1 MTIRPASDRSLL
13 ISFGDEISIDAHR
26 QVSRLTR
33 ALEGQRGVLNLH
45 PAFASVLIDF
55 DPRLRSHAD
64 LEALARQCMEAAT
77 DEARVTRVVEIPVC
91 YGGEFGPDLGDV
103 AQHAGLS
110 PERVV
115 ELHAAADYLV
125 YFVGFSTCFP
135 YLGGLP
141 PELATPR
148 LSAPR
153 KHVPAGSVA
162 IGGSQAG
169 IYPLASPGG
178 WRIVGRTPLR
188 LFDPQ
193 ASPPPLLRMGDRVR
207 FVRSVAQALLP
218 AVSRLPVCG
227 PVPGVS
233 TPVRG
238 CDTAFEGSV
247 GMSADAAG
255 TSARATASHAPTHI
269 RVLLP
274 GLQTTVQDLGR
285 FGYTHFGVS
294 ASGAA
299 DPLALRAGNLLVG
312 NAENAAALEMTLV
325 GGSFAFEMDAV
336 ISLTGSDFGA
346 GLPLWTAVEIK
357 AGQTVRC
364 GATRSGARGYLA
376 VRGGIGVPKAMG
388 SASVHVMTGVGG
400 RPLRAGDVLSIGDA
414 AIRRPRIGPHHA
426 LEFARTGPL
435 RVTPGPQA
443 HWFSDELYAAAYQVA
458 EESNR
463 MGIRLRGPAIPSPA
477 GHMLTEGV
485 PLGAIQIP
493 PDGQPIILFV
503 EHQTTGG
510 YPKPANVIS
519 ADFWRLGQLRPR
531 DEVHFERVTLEQ
543 ALDLLRQQEQWLYAL
558 V

>member
-1 MTIRPASDRSLL
+1 VTIHPASDRSLL
-13 ISFGDEISIDAHR
+13 VSFGDEISIEAHR
-26 QVSRLTR
+26 QVARLTH
-33 ALEGQRGVLNLH
+33 ALEGQRGILNLH
-45 PAFASVLIDF
+45 PAFASILIDF
-55 DPRLRSHAD
+55 DPRFHSHAD
-64 LEALARQCMEAAT
+64 IEALARQRMETAT
-77 DEARVTRVVEIPVC
+77 DEAREPRVVEIPVC
-91 YGGEFGPDLGDV
+91 YGGEFGPDLENV
-103 AQHAGLS
+103 ARHAGLS
-110 PERVV
+110 PERAV

-148 LSAPR
+148 LPAPR
-153 KHVPAGSVA
+153 KLVPAGSVA
-162 IGGSQAG
+162 IGGAQAG

-178 WRIVGRTPLR
+178 WRIVGRTPLA

-193 ASPPPLLRMGDRVR
+193 SSPPPLLRMGDRVR
-207 FVRSVAQALLP
+207 FVPTCGAGLYPAHRFSTGAGRAVYKRSGRVANLP
-218 AVSRLPVCG
+218 HRP
-227 PVPGVS
+227 
-233 TPVRG
+233 
-238 CDTAFEGSV
+238 
-247 GMSADAAG
+247 ADPL
-255 TSARATASHAPTHI
+255 PTHL
-269 RVLLP
+269 RVLSP
-274 GLQTTVQDLGR
+274 GLQTTIQDLGR
-285 FGYTHFGVS
+285 FGYAHFGVS

-325 GGSFAFEMDAV
+325 GGAFEFETDAV
-336 ISLTGSDFGA
+336 IALTGSDFGA
-346 GLPLWTAVEIK
+346 GLPLWTALDIK

-364 GATRSGARGYLA
+364 GATRSGARAYLA

-388 SASVHVMTGVGG
+388 SASVHVITGVGG
-400 RPLRAGDVLSIGDA
+400 RPLRAGDSLPIGDA
-414 AIRRPRIGPHHA
+414 AIRRPRAGPPRA
-426 LEFARTGPL
+426 PDFPRAGPL
-435 RVTPGPQA
+435 RVTAGPQA
-443 HWFSDELYAAAYQVA
+443 HWFSGELYAAAYRVA
-458 EESNR
+458 EESDR

-485 PLGAIQIP
+485 PLGAIQVP

-531 DEVHFERVTLEQ
+531 DEVRFEPVTIEQ

-558 V
+558 L

>member
-1 MTIRPASDRSLL
+1 MTIQPASDRSLF
-13 ISFGDEISIDAHR
+13 ISFGDEISIEAHH
-26 QVSRLTR
+26 QVAHLTH

-55 DPRLRSHAD
+55 DPRLHTQAD
-64 LEALARQCMEAAT
+64 IEALARQRMETAV
-77 DEARVTRVVEIPVC
+77 DEARPARVVEIPVC
-91 YGGEFGPDLGDV
+91 YGGEFGPDLEFV
-103 AQHAGLS
+103 ARHAGLT
-110 PERVV
+110 PERVI

-125 YFVGFSTCFP
+125 YFVGFATCFP

-141 PELATPR
+141 SELATPR

-153 KHVPAGSVA
+153 KLVPAGSVA

-178 WRIVGRTPLR
+178 WRIVGRTPLA

-193 ASPPPLLRMGDRVR
+193 SSPPPLLRMGDRVR
-207 FVRSVAQALLP
+207 FVPIARLTDESVCPTLACGAGASACQP
-218 AVSRLPVCG
+218 VS
-227 PVPGVS
+227 S
-233 TPVRG
+233 
-238 CDTAFEGSV
+238 
-247 GMSADAAG
+247 
-255 TSARATASHAPTHI
+255 HI
-269 RVLLP
+269 RVLSP

-325 GGSFAFEMDAV
+325 GGAFEFETDAV
-336 ISLTGSDFGA
+336 IALTGSDFGA

-357 AGQTVRC
+357 AGETVRC
-364 GATRSGARGYLA
+364 GATRSGARAYLA
-376 VRGGIGVPKAMG
+376 VRGGIGVPKVMG
-388 SASVHVMTGVGG
+388 SASVHVMPGVGG
-400 RPLRAGDVLSIGDA
+400 RALRAGDALPIGNA
-414 AIRRPRIGPHHA
+414 AIRRPRAGPRRA
-426 LEFARTGPL
+426 PEFARTGPL

-443 HWFSDELYAAAYQVA
+443 HWFSGELYAAAYQVA

-463 MGIRLRGPAIPSPA
+463 MGIRLRGPAIPGPP

-485 PLGAIQIP
+485 PLGAIQAP

-531 DEVHFERVTLEQ
+531 DEVRFERVTLEQ
-543 ALDLLRQQEQWLYAL
+543 ALNLLREQEQWLYAL

>member
-1 MTIRPASDRSLL
+1 VTVQPASDRSLL
-13 ISFGDEISIDAHR
+13 VSFGDEISIEAHH
-26 QVSRLTR
+26 QVARLTH
-33 ALEGQRGVLNLH
+33 ALEGQRAILNLH

-55 DPRLRSHAD
+55 DPRFHSHAD
-64 LEALARQCMEAAT
+64 IEALARLRLETAV
-77 DEARVTRVVEIPVC
+77 DEARPARVVEIPVC
-91 YGGEFGPDLGDV
+91 YGGEFGPDLEDV
-103 AQHAGLS
+103 ARHAGLA

-125 YFVGFSTCFP
+125 YFVGFATGFP

-141 PELATPR
+141 PSLATPR

-153 KHVPAGSVA
+153 KEVPAGSVA

-178 WRIVGRTPLR
+178 WRIVGRTPLA

-207 FVRSVAQALLP
+207 FIPSANLQP
-218 AVSRLPVCG
+218 G
-227 PVPGVS
+227 VPG
-233 TPVRG
+233 G
-238 CDTAFEGSV
+238 AGGSACQS
-247 GMSADAAG
+247 GSE
-255 TSARATASHAPTHI
+255 HI
-269 RVLLP
+269 RVLSP

-285 FGYTHFGVS
+285 LGYAHFGVS

-325 GGSFAFEMDAV
+325 GGAFEFETDAV
-336 ISLTGSDFGA
+336 IALTGSDFGA
-346 GLPLWTAVEIK
+346 GLPLWTALQIK
-357 AGQTVRC
+357 AGDTVRC
-364 GATRSGARGYLA
+364 GATRSGARAYLA

-400 RPLRAGDVLSIGDA
+400 RALRAGDALSIGDA
-414 AIRRPRIGPHHA
+414 AIRRPRTGPRRPP
-426 LEFARTGPL
+426 EFARAGPL

-443 HWFSDELYAAAYQVA
+443 HWFSDGLYAAPYQVA

-485 PLGAIQIP
+485 PLGAIQVP

-510 YPKPANVIS
+510 YPKPANAIS

-531 DEVHFERVTLEQ
+531 DEVRFERVTLDQ
-543 ALDLLRQQEQWLYAL
+543 ALNLLRQQEQWLYAL
-558 V
+558 L

>member
-1 MTIRPASDRSLL
+1 LSGVTIQPASDRSLL
-13 ISFGDEISIDAHR
+13 VSFGDEISIQAHH
-26 QVSRLTR
+26 QVAHLTH
-33 ALEGQRGVLNLH
+33 ALKGQRAVLNLH

-55 DPRLRSHAD
+55 DPRFHSHAD
-64 LEALARQCMEAAT
+64 IEALARRRLETAV
-77 DEARVTRVVEIPVC
+77 DEARPARVVEIPVC
-91 YGGEFGPDLGDV
+91 YGGEFGPDLEYV
-103 AQHAGLS
+103 ARHAGLT

-115 ELHAAADYLV
+115 ELHTAADYLV
-125 YFVGFSTCFP
+125 YFVGFATCFP

-148 LSAPR
+148 LSSPR

-178 WRIVGRTPLR
+178 WRIVGRTPLA

-193 ASPPPLLRMGDRVR
+193 SSPPPLLRMGDRVR
-207 FVRSVAQALLP
+207 FVPSTNFE
-218 AVSRLPVCG
+218 
-227 PVPGVS
+227 PGVLCGAGAS
-233 TPVRG
+233 ACQPLSDGVPSG
-238 CDTAFEGSV
+238 PGS
-247 GMSADAAG
+247 D
-255 TSARATASHAPTHI
+255 I
-269 RVLLP
+269 RILSP
-274 GLQTTVQDLGR
+274 GLQTTIQDLGR

-325 GGSFAFEMDAV
+325 GAVLEFETDAV
-336 ISLTGSDFGA
+336 IALTGSDFGA
-346 GLPLWTAVEIK
+346 GLPLWTALDIK

-364 GATRSGARGYLA
+364 GATRSGARAYLA
-376 VRGGIGVPKAMG
+376 LRGGIGVPKAMG

-400 RPLRAGDVLSIGDA
+400 RPLRAGDVLPIGDA
-414 AIRRPRIGPHHA
+414 AIRRPRTAPCPA
-426 LEFARTGPL
+426 PEFARTGPL

-443 HWFSDELYAAAYQVA
+443 HWFSGELYAAAYQVA

-485 PLGAIQIP
+485 PLGAIQVP

-531 DEVHFERVTLEQ
+531 DEVRFERVTLDQ
-543 ALDLLRQQEQWLYAL
+543 ALDLLREQEQWLYAL
-558 V
+558 L

>member
-1 MTIRPASDRSLL
+1 VTIQPASDRSLF
-13 ISFGDEISIDAHR
+13 ISFGDEISLAAHH
-26 QVSRLTR
+26 QVSRLTH
-33 ALEGQRGVLNLH
+33 ALEGERGVLNLH

-55 DPRLRSHAD
+55 DPRFHSHED
-64 LEALARQCMEAAT
+64 IEALARERMEAVR
-77 DEARVTRVVEIPVC
+77 DEAREARVVEIPVC
-91 YGGEFGPDLGDV
+91 YGGEFGPDLEEV
-103 AQHAGLS
+103 ARHAGLA

-125 YFVGFSTCFP
+125 YFVGFATCFP

-148 LSAPR
+148 LPAPR

-178 WRIVGRTPLR
+178 WRIIGRTPLR

-207 FVRSVAQALLP
+207 FVPTCGAGLYPAHRFSTGAGRPVYQRSGRVTNPPQVADLP
-218 AVSRLPVCG
+218 HRPANPLP
-227 PVPGVS
+227 
-233 TPVRG
+233 
-238 CDTAFEGSV
+238 EN
-247 GMSADAAG
+247 
-255 TSARATASHAPTHI
+255 I
-269 RVLLP
+269 RVLSP
-274 GLQTTVQDLGR
+274 GFQTTVQDLGR

-325 GGSFAFEMDAV
+325 GGSFEFETDAA
-336 ISLTGSDFGA
+336 IALTGSDFGA
-346 GLPLWTAVEIK
+346 GLPLWTALEIK

-364 GATRSGARGYLA
+364 GATRSGARAYLA

-400 RPLRAGDVLSIGDA
+400 RPLRAGDALSIGDA
-414 AIRRPRIGPHHA
+414 AIRRPRAVGPRGRPRA
-426 LEFARTGPL
+426 PEFARAGPL

-443 HWFSDELYAAAYQVA
+443 HWFSDELYAAAYRVA

-519 ADFWRLGQLRPR
+519 ADFWRLGELRPR
-531 DEVHFERVTLEQ
+531 DEVRFERVTLEQ
-543 ALDLLRQQEQWLYAL
+543 ALDLLREQEQWLYAL